1 MKLTTLIARL
11 NRAERAYR
19 RKHKRTPHVWEI
31 YTRRDLGDHVFALC
45 ARVTE
50 RSRQYGHIRRVQ
62 GPRGRLTIQL

>member
-1 MKLTTLIARL
+1 MKLTTMIARL
-11 NRAERAYR
+11 THAERAYR
-19 RKHKRTPHVWEI
+19 RKHKRVPHVWEI

-50 RSRQYGHIRRVQ
+50 RSRKHGHIRRVR